1 MSRYHLHTRM
11 SVFILSLACILFTP
25 FSSQALEFA
34 ADDILIAGYD
44 PLSRYIGFVLTHES
58 GGGNEIWWAI
68 ELATGKAVC
77 CYDLRR
83 MSLEEGGMQ
92 AVYRARAQQRFA
104 DLKLG
109 EGTDVRTSRNGD
121 ELELPDGSLHI
132 EESKGGFA
140 FTVFY
145 VGRDGM
151 KVAVYSND
159 LTNMRNELGQPPGY
173 YFGGGKISHDGNW
186 LAMILDYEN
195 GEQSSLPKL
204 KLIIINL
211 TNSRDEP

>member
-11 SVFILSLACILFTP
+11 SVFILSLACILFTS
-25 FSSQALEFA
+25 FSSQALEFT
-34 ADDILIAGYD
+34 ADDIQITGYD
-44 PLSRYIGFVLTHES
+44 PLSRYIGFVLTDES

-83 MSLEEGGMQ
+83 MSLAEGGMQ

-104 DLKLG
+104 DMELG

-121 ELELPDGSLHI
+121 ELELPGGALHI

-140 FTVFY
+140 FTIIY
-145 VGRDGM
+145 LGNNGKQKIIYGD
-151 KVAVYSND
+151 D
-159 LTNMRNELGQPPGY
+159 LTRMRHELGQPPGY
-173 YFGGGKISHDGNW
+173 YFGGGKISPNGNW
-186 LAMILDYEN
+186 LAMILIYEN
-195 GEQSSLPKL
+195 GSQNQIPLKKVVILDLPGQ
-204 KLIIINL
+204 
-211 TNSRDEP
+211 